1 MGGFLSL
8 FSSDQSSSS
17 TAYNQQVGASE
28 GSIAVGAGTSGTVN
42 IMTSDAAAIAANQAV
57 SEASIAT
64 SGGVAVASFQAASSL
79 ANDFENA
86 LGSAYS
92 QSNDTISAATQSAL
106 NATNAALATSN
117 NLASSLVGQYG
128 QIQSVSNANPQGIG
142 IASGGGGALLLLAAA
157 ALAVFLLVK

>member
-17 TAYNQQVGASE
+17 SAYNQQVGASE

-64 SGGVAVASFQAASSL
+64 SGGVAVRLFP
-79 ANDFENA
+79 E
-86 LGSAYS
+86 
-92 QSNDTISAATQSAL
+92 
-106 NATNAALATSN
+106 
-117 NLASSLVGQYG
+117 
-128 QIQSVSNANPQGIG
+128 
-142 IASGGGGALLLLAAA
+142 
-157 ALAVFLLVK
+157 